1 MLKLTGAILL
11 TGTGLCFGL
20 IKGEELKRRERMLA
34 ALIRLITRMGTRLRY
49 TAAPLA
55 DILSHAAEEGGYA
68 PLELPCFSTATP
80 FPACWNVL
88 IEKTGLPQEDRQ
100 LLRSFGEEM
109 GRTDL
114 TGQLAHIEMYGAL
127 LEEQRRH
134 AAEEYRKK
142 GRLPAVLWTAGAAA
156 AALLLL

>member
-11 TGTGLCFGL
+11 TATGLCIGL
-20 IKGEELKRRERMLA
+20 IKAEELKRRERMLA
-34 ALIRLITRMGTRLRY
+34 ALIRLIARIGTRLRY

-55 DILSHAAEEGGYA
+55 DLLSRAAEEGGYT
-68 PLELPCFSTATP
+68 PLELPRFSPSTP
-80 FPACWNVL
+80 FPVCWDGLV
-88 IEKTGLPQEDRQ
+88 EKTALPEEDRK

-114 TGQLAHIEMYGAL
+114 AGQLAHIEMYGSL
-127 LEEQRRH
+127 LEERRRQ

-142 GRLPAVLWTAGAAA
+142 GRLPVVLWTAGAAA